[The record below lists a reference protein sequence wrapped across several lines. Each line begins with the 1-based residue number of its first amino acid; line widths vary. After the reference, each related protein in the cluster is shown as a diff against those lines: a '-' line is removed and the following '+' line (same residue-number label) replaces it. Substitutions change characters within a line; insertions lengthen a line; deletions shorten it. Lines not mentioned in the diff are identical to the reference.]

1 MDVWLEISLLLILD
15 RINFRNRLILQDT
28 MDENIIEEQELK
40 SFTKQNIFPVANY
53 ILTEMVVVKSI
64 WNFIQINLKL
74 NYIKTMHDIIRDRWL
89 EQPSTW

>member
-1 MDVWLEISLLLILD
+1 MDLWLEISLLLILD
-15 RINFRNRLILQDT
+15 RINFQNRLILQDI
-28 MDENIIEEQELK
+28 MNENIIEEQELK

>member
-64 WNFIQINLKL
+64 CNFNQIHLKL
-74 NYIKTMHDIIRDRWL
+74 NYIKIIHDIISDRWL
-89 EQPSTW
+89 EQPSTL

>member
-1 MDVWLEISLLLILD
+1 MDLWLEISLLLILD

-64 WNFIQINLKL
+64 WNFIQIHLKL
-74 NYIKTMHDIIRDRWL
+74 NYIKIIHDIISDRWL
-89 EQPSTW
+89 EQPSTL

>member
-15 RINFRNRLILQDT
+15 RINFQNRLILQDI
-28 MDENIIEEQELK
+28 MNENIIEEQELK

-64 WNFIQINLKL
+64 WNFIQIHLKL

>member
-15 RINFRNRLILQDT
+15 RINFQNRLILQDI
-28 MDENIIEEQELK
+28 MNENIIEEQELK

>member
-64 WNFIQINLKL
+64 WNFIQIHLKL
-74 NYIKTMHDIIRDRWL
+74 NYIKIIHDIISDRWL
-89 EQPSTW
+89 EQPSTL